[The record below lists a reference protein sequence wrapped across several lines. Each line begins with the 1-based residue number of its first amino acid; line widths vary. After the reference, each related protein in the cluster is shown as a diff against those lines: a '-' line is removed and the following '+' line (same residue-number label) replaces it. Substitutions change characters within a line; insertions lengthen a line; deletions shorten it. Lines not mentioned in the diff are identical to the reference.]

1 MVNRSCCFFILWPLD
16 TVNLLYFQL
25 CYGYLHGM
33 QPNLFRFGLRTIFIA
48 GILMA
53 ATSAVLFGT
62 LMFVSHLSLFLALA
76 YMIRFLEGFSMA
88 VLWST
93 VLAIL
98 LASHPTRPAAVYAL
112 LDTTFGLGFSLGPVY
127 GSFMYTVSG
136 FLLPFCVGG
145 AAIFSTGMLSLPL
158 IGTLTA
164 AAEKHL
170 TSDRP
175 PARPLFSSPFF
186 LTALLATS
194 TAAFSSFGFTLPLLE
209 LHLSSFGLTASS
221 VGFCFL
227 AFSATYTLSN
237 VLSGLVTDSYIQPWT
252 VCVTGLLCLLMSFFF
267 LPFNEIPLKLVGLMF
282 LGIGAG
288 CVLVA
293 SYSCALNA
301 ALQMPAYPEDVKT
314 YSLVSS
320 VWTAAFAIG
329 SFLGTSLAGLLFDHI
344 GWKWSCA
351 AVQGLISTTLVLS
364 LVAACHDQK
373 GKSKSLERINHED
386 KKRTEGTNLKADK
399 P

>member
-1 MVNRSCCFFILWPLD
+1 
-16 TVNLLYFQL
+16 
-25 CYGYLHGM
+25 M

-127 GSFMYTVSG
+127 GFFMYTVSG

-364 LVAACHDQK
+364 LVAAWHDQK
-373 GKSKSLERINHED
+373 GKPKSLERINHED
-386 KKRTEGTNLKADK
+386 RKRAEGTNLKADK

>member
-1 MVNRSCCFFILWPLD
+1 
-16 TVNLLYFQL
+16 
-25 CYGYLHGM
+25 
-33 QPNLFRFGLRTIFIA
+33 
-48 GILMA
+48 MA
-53 ATSAVLFGT
+53 TMAAVLFGT
-62 LMFVSHLSLFLALA
+62 LMFVSRLTLFLGLA
-76 YMIRFLEGFSMA
+76 YLVRFLEGFSMA

-112 LDTTFGLGFSLGPVY
+112 LDTTFGLGFSLGPVF

-158 IGTLTA
+158 IGPLTE

-175 PARPLFSSPFF
+175 PAGPLFSSPFF
-186 LTALLATS
+186 LTALLTTS
-194 TAAFSSFGFTLPLLE
+194 TAAFSSFGFSLPLLE
-209 LHLSSFGLTASS
+209 LHLSSFGLTSYS
-221 VGFCFL
+221 IGFCFL
-227 AFSATYTLSN
+227 AFSVTYTLIN

-252 VCVTGLLCLLMSFFF
+252 VSVTGLFSLLMSFFF
-267 LPFNEIPLKLVGLMF
+267 LGPPPFLNIPPTIPLKLVGLMF
-282 LGIGAG
+282 LGFGTG
-288 CVLVA
+288 SVLVA

-301 ALQMPAYPEDVKT
+301 ALQMPAYPEDIKT

-320 VWTAAFAIG
+320 LWTAAFAIG

-344 GWKWSCA
+344 GWAWSCT
-351 AVQGLISTTLVLS
+351 AVQGLISITLVLS
-364 LVAACHDQK
+364 LVAAWQDK
-373 GKSKSLERINHED
+373 KIKSLPGED
-386 KKRTEGTNLKADK
+386 QPQRQENVGGHKLEDGQTRTLED
-399 P
+399 

>member
-1 MVNRSCCFFILWPLD
+1 MKP
-16 TVNLLYFQL
+16 NLL
-25 CYGYLHGM
+25 
-33 QPNLFRFGLRTIFIA
+33 RFGLCTVFIA

-53 ATSAVLFGT
+53 TMAAVLFGM
-62 LMFVSHLSLFLALA
+62 LMFVSPLNLFLGLA
-76 YMIRFLEGFSMA
+76 YLVRFLEGFSMA

-127 GSFMYTVSG
+127 GFFMYTVSG